1 MGGMRGI
8 EDSADEA
15 PQKGLAPPAPST
27 PPAPS
32 PSSEGLT
39 FLLWAGVLAVLAFL
53 VYWFVIRGLRRS
65 DTKAEARRVSVSR
78 DLEAGQAEP
87 EAGPAEPEDDL
98 HLQVE

>member
-1 MGGMRGI
+1 MG
-8 EDSADEA
+8 ADEA

-53 VYWFVIRGLRRS
+53 VYWFLIRRLRRS

-87 EAGPAEPEDDL
+87 EAGQRSRKMISTYRWNE
-98 HLQVE
+98 HLVA